1 MAVVPEVRIDQFLT
15 AARLCKSRAIA
26 RDACVGG
33 HVKLNGST
41 VKPSHGVRP
50 GDEIRATLARGPV
63 IVKVLNVAEK
73 RLSPSLARMLY
84 EDHSPP
90 PPPKEEW
97 AAPKRDRGA
106 GRPTKSD
113 RRALARLR
121 GTD

>member
-1 MAVVPEVRIDQFLT
+1 MAVVAEVRVDQFLT
-15 AARLCKSRAIA
+15 AARLCKSRTLA
-26 RDACVGG
+26 RDACSGG
-33 HVKLNGST
+33 HVKLNGIT
-41 VKPSHGVRP
+41 VKPSHVVRA
-50 GDEIRATLARGPV
+50 GDEIRATLARGLV

-73 RLSPSLARMLY
+73 RLSPTLARALY

-113 RRALARLR
+113 RRALRRLR
-121 GTD
+121 GLE